1 MMKKDRLIELLANC
15 LGWML
20 EEIHDDER
28 LFRTLKDVIGMTK
41 EELNDFCIESL
52 DELYDADSI
61 SELNDEEYRILLKIA
76 RNTKMNCWFHLS
88 TDKNGEY
95 FVFDLEDKGIYT
107 IREALLELV
116 EGIVSYELCGLTNDE
131 ISVFEGLLTKLQ
143 IKADIPQS
151 KG

>member
-20 EEIHDDER
+20 EEIRDDER
-28 LFRTLKDVIGMTK
+28 LFRTLKDVIGITK

-52 DELYDADSI
+52 DELYDADSV
-61 SELNDEEYRILLKIA
+61 SKLNDEEYRILLKIA

-88 TDKNGEY
+88 IDKNGEC

-116 EGIVSYELCGLTNDE
+116 EEIVNYELCDLTDE
-131 ISVFEGLLTKLQ
+131 EIQVFEGLLTKL
-143 IKADIPQS
+143 
-151 KG
+151 